1 MIATRL
7 GQLRGLLF
15 GPSTAALPSRVQDA
29 IRRQQDESERLTGWI
44 QLAVVLLFGTLWAL
58 SPKTAT
64 GAAALPVPLTL
75 AAYLVLT
82 TIRLVWSYRRRLP
95 DWSLALSV
103 AFDMGLLM
111 VVIWS
116 FHLTYGQPPSFYLK
130 APTLLYVFIFVS
142 LRALRFDARFVLLA
156 GAVAAAGW
164 GLLVLYVVWAEAGN
178 PMITRDYVAY
188 LTSNSI
194 LLGAEFDKII
204 SILTFSAILAVAIG
218 RAKALLLRAVTEG
231 LAARELSRF
240 FDAGVAAR
248 ITGAERS
255 IEAGMGELRSAAV
268 LAIDLRGFT
277 KLAGERPPREALRL
291 LSDYQA
297 LVVPLIQRHGGAVD
311 KFLGDGILAS
321 FGAVTDS
328 ARPAAEALAA
338 LDAIMAAARRWQAER
353 AAAGLPAPLV
363 NGAMA
368 AGQVLFGAVGDASRL
383 EYTVI
388 GDTVN
393 LAAKLEKQNKVV
405 GCAALTDGPS
415 YDLALAQGYRPAVP
429 GSRLAD
435 QIVAGMP
442 GRVELVIVAS

>member
-1 MIATRL
+1 MTSTRFSR
-7 GQLRGLLF
+7 LRSFLF
-15 GPSTAALPSRVQDA
+15 GPATASLPQRVQDA
-29 IRRQQDESERLTGWI
+29 IRQQQDQSERLTGWI
-44 QLAVVLLFGTLWAL
+44 QLAVVLLFGTLWAI

-64 GAAALPVPLTL
+64 GLHALPVPIAL

-103 AFDMGLLM
+103 VFDMGLLL
-111 VVIWS
+111 VLIWS
-116 FHLTYGQPPSFYLK
+116 FHLTYAQPPSFYLK
-130 APTLLYVFIFVS
+130 APTLLYVFIFIG

-156 GAVAAAGW
+156 GVVAAAGW
-164 GLLVLYVVWAEAGN
+164 GLMVLYVVWVEPGN
-178 PMITRDYVAY
+178 PMITRNYVAY

-204 SILTFSAILAVAIG
+204 SILTFSAILSVAIG
-218 RAKALLLRAVTEG
+218 RAKLLLLRAVTEG

-248 ITGAERS
+248 IKGAERA
-255 IEAGMGELRSAAV
+255 IEAGMGELRDAAV
-268 LAIDLRGFT
+268 LSLDLRGFT
-277 KLAGERPPREALRL
+277 KLASERPPAETVKL

-297 LVVPLIQRHGGAVD
+297 LLVPLIQNHGGAVD

-321 FGAVTDS
+321 FGAVNDS
-328 ARPAAEALAA
+328 DHPAAQALTA
-338 LDAIMAAARRWQAER
+338 LEAIMAAAGRWQRER
-353 AAAGLPAPLV
+353 QAAGLPAPRV

-368 AGQVLFGAVGDASRL
+368 AGQVLFGAIGDTSRL

-393 LAAKLEKQNKVV
+393 LASKLEKQNKVV
-405 GCAALTDGPS
+405 GCAALADGPS
-415 YDLALAQGYRPAVP
+415 YDLALAQGYRPGATHR
-429 GSRLAD
+429 RLAD
-435 QIVAGMP
+435 QMVAGVTAPM
-442 GRVELVIVAS
+442 ELVILTP

>member
-1 MIATRL
+1 MIATRI
-7 GQLRGLLF
+7 GQLRSLLF
-15 GPSTAALPSRVQDA
+15 SPSTAALPARVQDA

-44 QLAVVLLFGTLWAL
+44 QLAVVLLFGTLWAI

-64 GAAALPVPLTL
+64 GAAALPVPLAL
-75 AAYLVLT
+75 ATYLALT
-82 TIRLVWSYRRRLP
+82 VIRLVWSYRRRLP
-95 DWSLALSV
+95 DWSLAISV

-130 APTLLYVFIFVS
+130 APTLLYVFIFIG

-156 GAVAAAGW
+156 GVIAAAGW
-164 GLLVLYVVWAEAGN
+164 GLLVLYVVWAEPGN
-178 PMITRDYVAY
+178 PMITRNYVAY
-188 LTSNSI
+188 MTSNSI

-218 RAKALLLRAVTEG
+218 RAKALLLRSVTEG

-248 ITGAERS
+248 IKGAERA
-255 IEAGMGELRSAAV
+255 IEAGMGELRAAAV
-268 LAIDLRGFT
+268 LALDLRGFT
-277 KLAGERPPREALRL
+277 KLAAERPPQEAVRL

-297 LVVPLIQRHGGAVD
+297 FVVPLIQSHGGAVD

-328 ARPAAEALAA
+328 ARPAADALAA

-353 AAAGLPAPLV
+353 AAAGLPAPVV

-415 YDLALAQGYRPAVP
+415 YDLALAQGYRPAAP
-429 GSRLAD
+429 CRRLAD
-435 QIVAGMP
+435 QMVAGVPTAM
-442 GRVELVIVAS
+442 ELVIVAT

>member
-1 MIATRL
+1 MTESRP
-7 GQLRGLLF
+7 GQLRALLF
-15 GPSTAALPSRVQDA
+15 GPSTAALPARVQDA
-29 IRRQQDESERLTGWI
+29 IRRQQDQSERLTGWI
-44 QLAVVLLFGTLWAL
+44 QLAVVLLFGTLWLL

-64 GAAALPVPLTL
+64 GSAALPVPLAL
-75 AAYLVLT
+75 AAYLALT
-82 TIRLVWSYRRRLP
+82 AIRLVWSYRRRLP

-103 AFDMGLLM
+103 VFDMGLLL

-130 APTLLYVFIFVS
+130 APTLLYVFIFIS

-156 GAVAAAGW
+156 GLVAAAGW
-164 GLLVLYVVWAEAGN
+164 GLLVLYVVWAEPGN
-178 PMITRDYVAY
+178 PMITRDYVVY
-188 LTSNSI
+188 LTSNAI

-204 SILTFSAILAVAIG
+204 SILTFAAILAVAIG
-218 RAKALLLRAVTEG
+218 RAKALLLRSVTEG

-248 ITGAERS
+248 IKGAEHA
-255 IEAGMGELRSAAV
+255 IEAGMGELRQAAV
-268 LAIDLRGFT
+268 LSLDLRGFT
-277 KLAGERPPREALRL
+277 RLAAERPPQAAVRL

-297 LVVPLIQRHGGAVD
+297 LLVPLIQSHGGAVD

-321 FGAVTDS
+321 FGAVTES
-328 ARPAAEALAA
+328 AAPAADALRA
-338 LDAIMAAARRWQAER
+338 LDAIMAAAGRWQAER
-353 AAAGLPAPLV
+353 AAAGLPAPRV

-368 AGQVLFGAVGDASRL
+368 AGQVLFGAVGDTSRL

-405 GCAALTDGPS
+405 GSAALTDGAS
-415 YDLALAQGYRPAVP
+415 YDLALAQGYRPPP
-429 GSRLAD
+429 GHRRLAD
-435 QIVAGMP
+435 QMVAGVPSAM
-442 GRVELVIVAS
+442 ELVVLVP